1 MKKLLISRGIIKNKK
16 KGKKI
21 KKKKKNKKQQDLS
34 SKFKLKKERVSPT
47 LLTIYL
53 K

>member
-16 KGKKI
+16 Q
-21 KKKKKNKKQQDLS
+21 KNKNAKQQDLS

>member
-16 KGKKI
+16 Q
-21 KKKKKNKKQQDLS
+21 KKNDKQQDLS